1 MANSGGDQ
9 KKVALRANELGID
22 DAVHFLGFCKNLPAA
37 LSAADVGLFTARSSE
52 GTSRAILEWMALGKP
67 VVATDVGAVRELL
80 ENDIEGLIVPPENPA
95 VLAETME
102 RIFLDPDLRN
112 RMGEASRKR
121 AEAEYDRLVWTR
133 KWVNLYRKALGLK
146 RAKIDDSVPT
156 SGITESTS

>member
-1 MANSGGDQ
+1 
-9 KKVALRANELGID
+9 
-22 DAVHFLGFCKNLPAA
+22 
-37 LSAADVGLFTARSSE
+37 
-52 GTSRAILEWMALGKP
+52 
-67 VVATDVGAVRELL
+67 
-80 ENDIEGLIVPPENPA
+80 
-95 VLAETME
+95 ME